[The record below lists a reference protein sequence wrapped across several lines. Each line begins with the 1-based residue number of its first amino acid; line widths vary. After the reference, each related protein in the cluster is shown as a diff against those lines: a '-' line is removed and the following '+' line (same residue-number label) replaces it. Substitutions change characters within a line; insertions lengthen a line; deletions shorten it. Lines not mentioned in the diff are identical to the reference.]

1 MATVILRRLVQGLV
15 TVFVVTTL
23 TFALIHAAPG
33 EPFAS
38 VLSDPRVTPAI
49 RAEWRAHY
57 GLDQPLLSQY
67 GHFLANVA
75 RGDLGVSFTYQR
87 PVGEV
92 LRDALPSTLLL
103 MLTAIAIAF
112 LGGIALGAAQAS
124 RAGGWFDRLTG
135 SASVIVAALPD
146 FWLATVALFLFAL
159 RWHLTPSGGMVD
171 QVLHESLPWPGR
183 VLDVL
188 RHLALPATTL
198 GLIVGAALARYQ
210 RAALLET
217 LPNEY
222 VRTARAKG
230 VARAAILYRHALR
243 NALLPTIT
251 LFGLAIP
258 ALLGGA
264 VFIESIFGW
273 PGMGRL
279 AVDAVATRDY
289 PLVLATVMVGS
300 ITVVAGA
307 LVADILYA
315 AADPRMRRA

>member
-1 MATVILRRLVQGLV
+1 
-15 TVFVVTTL
+15 
-23 TFALIHAAPG
+23 
-33 EPFAS
+33 
-38 VLSDPRVTPAI
+38 
-49 RAEWRAHY
+49 
-57 GLDQPLLSQY
+57 
-67 GHFLANVA
+67 
-75 RGDLGVSFTYQR
+75 
-87 PVGEV
+87 VGEV
-92 LRDALPSTLLL
+92 LRGALPSTLLL
-103 MLTAIAIAF
+103 MIAAIAIAF
-112 LGGIALGAAQAS
+112 LGGIALGAAQAA

-135 SASVIVAALPD
+135 SVSVIVAALPD

-159 RWHLTPSGGMVD
+159 RWHVAPSGGMVD
-171 QVLHESLPWPGR
+171 QVVHDSLPWSGR
-183 VLDVL
+183 VVDVL

-210 RAALLET
+210 RAAMLEA

-273 PGMGRL
+273 PGVGRL
-279 AVDAVATRDY
+279 AVDAVAARDY

-300 ITVVAGA
+300 VTVVVGA
-307 LVADILYA
+307 LLADVLYA
-315 AADPRMRRA
+315 AADPRLRRA